1 MEWCPLNQIF
11 LWVEVMV
18 YFFTSLRQI
27 SLALLMVIGTTIS
40 DKKNRQT
47 VIKSPRNKI
56 GLKKW

>member
-1 MEWCPLNQIF
+1 MEWLPLNQIF
-11 LWVEVMV
+11 FWVEVMV

-47 VIKSPRNKI
+47 VIKSPEIK
-56 GLKKW
+56 